1 MVDPIDFCALLL
13 LCLQLLLLLLVVSL
27 LLAPRRIA
35 SPGLLLSF
43 SWPQRL
49 SSWKCQWKFSGCRR
63 IS

>member
-1 MVDPIDFCALLL
+1 MIDPIDFCALLL

-43 SWPQRL
+43 SRPRRL
-49 SSWKCQWKFSGCRR
+49 SSWRRQWKFPGCWH
-63 IS
+63 IP